1 MERYI
6 PPEHRPQ
13 REGWN
18 ENTDKPDA
26 LPNLIV
32 SALLS
37 MRLYS
42 YYIKKT

>member
-13 REGWN
+13 REGWS

-32 SALLS
+32 SMWAI
-37 MRLYS
+37 YTS
-42 YYIKKT
+42 YAKDI